1 MHCFG
6 IEDIRRVMT
15 APLDPI
21 ALAQSLIRCPSVT
34 PADEGAIGV
43 LADALEGLGFTCHRL
58 SSNERGGPA
67 IANLYARLGDK
78 GPNFSFAGH
87 TDVVPVGDVAAWG
100 GDPFSGLI
108 KDGRLHGRG
117 AADMKGAI
125 AAMVA
130 GISAFLGKNGKPA
143 GSISLMITG
152 DEEGPSLNGTR
163 SILEWMQANGET
175 ADACVL
181 GEPTNPDRLGTTIK
195 VGRRGSMTGRL
206 SVRGV
211 QGHVAYPH
219 LADNPLPRLVKLLA
233 ALSDLKLDSGTA
245 HFDPSNLEIVSIDVG
260 NSASNVIPAKGGAV
274 FNIRFNDS
282 YSSVSLEALIRKALD
297 DAGGGYDLSFEITG
311 ESFLTPPGKL
321 AEIVK
326 DAVHTATGLTPTFST
341 TGGTSDARF
350 IHHHCPVVE
359 FGLVG
364 ETMHKVDEN
373 VAIADVLALT
383 EIYRGVLERF
393 FAAN

>member
-1 MHCFG
+1 
-6 IEDIRRVMT
+6 MT
-15 APLDPI
+15 APIDPI
-21 ALAQSLIRCPSVT
+21 LLAQSLIRCPSVT
-34 PADEGAIGV
+34 PADAGAIGV
-43 LADALEGLGFTCHRL
+43 LADALESLGFTCHRL
-58 SSNERGGPA
+58 SSNEHGGPA
-67 IANLYARLGDK
+67 IANLYARLGDTA
-78 GPNFSFAGH
+78 PNFAFAGH
-87 TDVVPVGDVAAWG
+87 TDVVPVGDAAAWG

-108 KDGRLHGRG
+108 ADGRLHGRG

-130 GISAFLGKNGKPA
+130 GISSFLGKNGKPA

-163 SILEWMQANGET
+163 SILEWMQAHGET
-175 ADACVL
+175 VDACVL
-181 GEPTNPDRLGTTIK
+181 GEPTNPDKLGTTIK

-206 SVRGV
+206 SVRGT

-219 LADNPLPRLVKLLA
+219 LADNPLPRLVTLLA
-233 ALSDLKLDSGTA
+233 ALGDLKLDSGTA

-260 NSASNVIPAKGGAV
+260 NTASNVIPARGGAV
-274 FNIRFNDS
+274 FNIRFNDTYGS
-282 YSSVSLEALIRKALD
+282 ASLEALIRKTLD
-297 DAGGGYDLSFEITG
+297 DAVGNAAGGGYDLTFEITG

-326 DAVHTATGLTPTFST
+326 DAAHAATGLTPSYST

-373 VAIADVLALT
+373 VAVADVRALT
-383 EIYRGVLERF
+383 EIYRGVLERYF
-393 FAAN
+393 GTN